1 MPDFAPAPPKSLI
14 PGLTPPYDHF
24 GGTVM
29 TIFDPARGRIIEGG
43 GGLGLFRLVAL
54 GVAAFLLVILMFSSV
69 TRVGTG
75 HVGVLT
81 LFGRVTGETLG
92 EGIHLINPLKTNNEM
107 SIQTQTIK
115 ESANVPS
122 SEGLMMS
129 LDTSLI
135 YHLNPDRSAE
145 VFQKISADYENVVV
159 EPTLRA
165 AIREATASHTANALY
180 TGEREMVAKKIYDQ
194 LVSELNKRGLTVENV
209 LLRDIQLPAT
219 LKAAIEAKQQAE
231 QESLA
236 MNFRLQK
243 ETQEAQRKRIEA
255 AGVRDFQQIV
265 AQGITPS
272 LLEWKGIEAT
282 ENLAKSPNSKVVVIG
297 NNKNGLP
304 LILGQ

>member
-1 MPDFAPAPPKSLI
+1 
-14 PGLTPPYDHF
+14 
-24 GGTVM
+24 M
-29 TIFDPARGRIIEGG
+29 TNFDPIRGRVIDGG
-43 GGLGLFRLVAL
+43 GQGGFLRLVGVGIAAL
-54 GVAAFLLVILMFSSV
+54 LLVILLFASV
-69 TRVGTG
+69 TKVGTG

-81 LFGRVTGETLG
+81 LFGKVTGETLG

-107 SIQTQTIK
+107 SIQTQTVK
-115 ESANVPS
+115 ESASVPS

-135 YHLNPDRSAE
+135 YHLNPDRAAD
-145 VFQKISADYENVVV
+145 VFQKIGADYENVVV
-159 EPTLRA
+159 EPTLRS
-165 AIREATASHTANALY
+165 AIRESTASHTANALY
-180 TGEREMVAKKIYDQ
+180 TGEREMVAKQIFEQ
-194 LVSELNKRGLTVENV
+194 VNNELSKRGLTVENV

-219 LKAAIEAKQQAE
+219 LKASIEAKQQAE
-231 QESLA
+231 QEALA

>member
-1 MPDFAPAPPKSLI
+1 
-14 PGLTPPYDHF
+14 
-24 GGTVM
+24 M
-29 TIFDPARGRIIEGG
+29 TIFDSPRAGRVIDANPGNALRLIGIAIAALVLIIVV
-43 GGLGLFRLVAL
+43 FN
-54 GVAAFLLVILMFSSV
+54 SV

-81 LFGRVTGETLG
+81 MFGRVTGETLG

-107 SIQTQTIK
+107 SVQTQSIK
-115 ESANVPS
+115 ESASVPS

-135 YHLNPDRSAE
+135 FHLNPDRAAD
-145 VFQKISADYENVVV
+145 VFQKIGADYQNKVV

-165 AIREATASHTANALY
+165 AIRESTASHSANALY
-180 TGEREMVAKKIYDQ
+180 TGEREIVAKQIFEQ
-194 LVSELNKRGLTVENV
+194 LTAQLSQRGMTVENV

-219 LKAAIEAKQQAE
+219 LKTSIEAKQQAE
-231 QESLA
+231 QEALA

-255 AGVRDFQQIV
+255 QGIRDFQQIV
-265 AQGITPS
+265 AQGISPQ

-282 ENLAKSPNSKVVVIG
+282 ENLAKSGNSKVVVIG

>member
-1 MPDFAPAPPKSLI
+1 
-14 PGLTPPYDHF
+14 
-24 GGTVM
+24 M
-29 TIFDPARGRIIEGG
+29 TIFDSNRPRVIDAGGHGGRLLRLI
-43 GGLGLFRLVAL
+43 GLGII
-54 GVAAFLLVILMFSSV
+54 AFVLVILLFSSV
-69 TRVGTG
+69 TRVDTG

-107 SIQTQTIK
+107 SVQTQTIK
-115 ESANVPS
+115 ESASVPS
-122 SEGLMMS
+122 SEGLMMA

-135 YHLNPDRSAE
+135 FHLNPDRAAE
-145 VFQKISADYENVVV
+145 VFQKIGSDYQDKVV
-159 EPTLRA
+159 ENQLRS
-165 AIREATASHTANALY
+165 AIRESTASHTANALY
-180 TGEREMVAKKIYDQ
+180 TGEREIVAKQIQDRI
-194 LVSELNKRGLTVENV
+194 SEDLAKRGITVEAV

-219 LKAAIEAKQQAE
+219 LKASIEAKQQAE
-231 QESLA
+231 QEALA

-282 ENLAKSPNSKVVVIG
+282 ENLAKSANSKVVVIG

>member
-1 MPDFAPAPPKSLI
+1 
-14 PGLTPPYDHF
+14 
-24 GGTVM
+24 M
-29 TIFDPARGRIIEGG
+29 TIFDPARGRVIDGG
-43 GGLGLFRLVAL
+43 GGSGGMLRLIGLGI
-54 GVAAFLLVILMFSSV
+54 AAFLIVILLFSSV
-69 TRVGTG
+69 SRVGTG

-92 EGIHLINPLKTNNEM
+92 EGIHLINPLKTNNEL
-107 SIQTQTIK
+107 SIQTQTLK

-122 SEGLMMS
+122 SEGLMIS

-135 YHLNPDRSAE
+135 YHLNPDRASD
-145 VFQKISADYENVVV
+145 VFQKLGADYENVVV
-159 EPTLRA
+159 EPTLRS
-165 AIREATASHTANALY
+165 AIREATASHSANALY
-180 TGEREMVAKKIYDQ
+180 TGEREEVAKKIMAQ
-194 LVSELNKRGLTVENV
+194 LTEELTKRGLIVENV

>member
-1 MPDFAPAPPKSLI
+1 
-14 PGLTPPYDHF
+14 
-24 GGTVM
+24 M
-29 TIFDPARGRIIEGG
+29 TIFDSPRGRVINADGG
-43 GGLGLFRLVAL
+43 NALRLIGLAILGLVMI
-54 GVAAFLLVILMFSSV
+54 VLLFNSV
-69 TRVGTG
+69 TRVATG

-81 LFGRVTGETLG
+81 LFGKVTGESLG

-135 YHLNPDRSAE
+135 YHLDPRRAAE
-145 VFQKISADYENVVV
+145 VFQLINADYEEKVV
-159 EPTLRA
+159 EPTLRS
-165 AIREATASHTANALY
+165 AIREATASHSANALY
-180 TGEREMVAKKIYDQ
+180 TGEREMVGKQIFEQ
-194 LVSELNKRGLTVENV
+194 LTTELNNRGLIVENV

-236 MNFRLQK
+236 MSFRLQK